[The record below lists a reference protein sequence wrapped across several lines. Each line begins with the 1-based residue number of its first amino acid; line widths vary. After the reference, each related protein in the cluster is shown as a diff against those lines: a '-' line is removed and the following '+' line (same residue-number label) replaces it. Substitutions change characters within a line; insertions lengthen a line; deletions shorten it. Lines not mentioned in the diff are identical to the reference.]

1 MKRIV
6 PSILVAIFPYM
17 VVLYLCWIMNLL
29 PVPFPANWTSASI
42 YICIFL
48 TWLVCGIG
56 AIWLV
61 VLNTS
66 SKTDVRTAARNNM
79 IIKLV
84 QIPAYILLFL
94 VGVVFAMFVFTIF
107 ITFSI
112 ILIDVMAISLSG
124 INGVFVVCKCG
135 KTGLLKVDGAVLFS
149 LSQFV
154 FCVDVVCAVLLY
166 LKVKRA
172 IVHNEDLF

>member
-124 INGVFVVCKCG
+124 INGVFVACKCG

-154 FCVDVVCAVLLY
+154 FCMDVVCAVTLY

-172 IVHNEDLF
+172 IVRNRD

>member
-6 PSILVAIFPYM
+6 ASILVAIFPYM

-29 PVPFPANWTSASI
+29 PVPFPANWTSASV

-94 VGVVFAMFVFTIF
+94 VGVVFAMFVFTMRR
-107 ITFSI
+107 
-112 ILIDVMAISLSG
+112 LRQW
-124 INGVFVVCKCG
+124 
-135 KTGLLKVDGAVLFS
+135 KTATR
-149 LSQFV
+149 Q
-154 FCVDVVCAVLLY
+154 
-166 LKVKRA
+166 R
-172 IVHNEDLF
+172 